1 MHNGNVSS
9 LKSLNDDTRNYFKKL
24 PGFDTLRVILANK
37 VILVEG
43 PADDLIIQ
51 RAYKDKYG
59 KLPINDGI
67 DVIAVNALA
76 FKRYC
81 DIAILVNKN
90 ITIVTDNDG
99 DINENI
105 IQKYKGYLEKSNI
118 KICYE
123 NDETL
128 NTLEPS
134 ILAANTIDGK
144 ISDVFI
150 EGISKNCSMK
160 GKTYEQVKNFM
171 ESKKTEWSMRI
182 FDYDKNIK
190 YPQYILDAIE

>member
-1 MHNGNVSS
+1 M
-9 LKSLNDDTRNYFKKL
+9 
-24 PGFDTLRVILANK
+24 
-37 VILVEG
+37 ILVEG

-51 RAYKDKYG
+51 RAYKDKYN

-67 DVIAVNALA
+67 DIIDVNALA

-99 DINENI
+99 NINENI
-105 IQKYKGYLEKSNI
+105 IQKYKGYMDKRNI

-123 NDETL
+123 KDQTL

-134 ILAANTIDGK
+134 ILAANTINGK
-144 ISDVFI
+144 ISEDFI
-150 EGISKNCSMK
+150 DGISKNGSMK
-160 GKTYEQVKNFM
+160 AKSYEEVKKFM
-171 ESKKTEWSMRI
+171 EHNKTEWSMRI